1 MMLSPNDTKGKIEKT
16 LIIYK
21 MHTITQGQEIPRFLV
36 RLVLTGFDTAHHND
50 QAVKATFPLFHWSSN

>member
-1 MMLSPNDTKGKIEKT
+1 MMLSPNDTKGKIEKR

-21 MHTITQGQEIPRFLV
+21 MHTITQCQEIPRFLV
-36 RLVLTGFDTAHHND
+36 RLVLTGFDAAHND